1 MSLQA
6 GPLLSTFF
14 MFEEV
19 ASLRFLV
26 PDSLAVFL
34 ALLGLLLALLLDVR
48 PR

>member
-1 MSLQA
+1 MWIQA

-14 MFEEV
+14 MFEEI

-26 PDSLAVFL
+26 PDSFILCL
-34 ALLGLLLALLLDVR
+34 ALLGLLLTLLLDFR